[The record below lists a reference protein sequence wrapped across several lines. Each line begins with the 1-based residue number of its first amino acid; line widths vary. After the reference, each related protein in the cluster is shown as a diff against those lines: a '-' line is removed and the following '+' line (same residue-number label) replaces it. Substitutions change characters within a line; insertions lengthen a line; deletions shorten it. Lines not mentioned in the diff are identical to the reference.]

1 MRFTNQEV
9 LDLIEIKDGVL
20 VYRATL
26 PGMRLKAGDPVAVAT
41 SNGKPHFLIRGKPY
55 NPKRVVE
62 ALAKNDPELLSVYKK
77 HSVRPLDARDMDI
90 HAKLCAGQT
99 YADIGALYGVSRQRI
114 KQIVDKL
121 ARAGHPVSSMA
132 VRQESRH
139 LQRAQAIATQYGDN
153 YDAIMQDAELRRYL
167 GRRLTAKRNNALQK
181 GIEFSLTI
189 SDLYPL
195 PTVCPVLGIPLK
207 YEGNEG
213 AADDAMSI
221 DRIDPAKGYVQGNI
235 ALVSQRANRIKN
247 DATPAELR
255 KIADFYAQFD
265 NNA

>member
-1 MRFTNQEV
+1 MRLTNQEV
-9 LDLIEIKDGVL
+9 LDLIEIKDGVM

-26 PGMRLKAGDPVAVAT
+26 PGMRLKVGDPVAVVT

-55 NPKRVVE
+55 NPKRVVD
-62 ALAKNDPELLSVYKK
+62 ALTKGDPELLSVYKTQTI
-77 HSVRPLDARDMDI
+77 RPLDARDMDI

-121 ARAGHPVSSMA
+121 ARSGHPVSSMA
-132 VRQESRH
+132 VRQESRQA
-139 LQRAQAIATQYGDN
+139 QRAQAITAQYGAN

-195 PTVCPVLGIPLK
+195 PTTCPVLGIPLS
-207 YEGNEG
+207 YEGNKG
-213 AADDAMSI
+213 ASDDAMSI
-221 DRIDPAKGYVQGNI
+221 DRIDPSEGYVQGNI
-235 ALVSQRANRIKN
+235 VLVSQRANRIKN

-255 KIADFYAQFD
+255 KIADFYAQFED
-265 NNA
+265 ND